1 MHLLQNCLPLSVLKI
16 SRLNKCLILE
26 IKISGKFVILSTV
39 YRSLCQPIDEIDEID
54 DILSKFKDN
63 LFSIIPK
70 KSFLTYHLGNFSAKS
85 LRRCVN
91 DESSP
96 EGFQIESLTSYYG
109 LTQVL
114 NEPTDLL
121 SNS

>member
-1 MHLLQNCLPLSVLKI
+1 MPLSVLKI